1 MMAANEKTQPVINSR
16 VSDRLGMV
24 GGDPFSHIFRSLRQL
39 VELGPQ
45 EWDIT
50 AAQKKNFKLL
60 VANNPILR
68 ERSFRLGA
76 EVYQKMGFVG
86 ENSELLYSN
95 FDARPDT
102 FVLLVENEE
111 RKDVATLT
119 IVCDSDEDGL
129 PLDDIYLDEADR
141 IRARGR
147 RTAEIV
153 RLAVDDSIRGSREV
167 LVHLFNFAFIYA
179 RYVAQ
184 CDDFV
189 ITVNPHHAAYYGKLL
204 GFKQIGEERACPKVQ
219 NAPAVLLHLP
229 LEYPTER
236 IRRSGGKLARN
247 GDDRSLYPF
256 FYTAEAEPFIAAF
269 LRHRHMP
276 MTVEEIERFGL
287 MQAKQSYTN
296 R

>member
-147 RTAEIV
+147 RTA
-153 RLAVDDSIRGSREV
+153 AVAKCWCICLISPSFMRVTWLSVMISSSPSIRIMR
-167 LVHLFNFAFIYA
+167 
-179 RYVAQ
+179 
-184 CDDFV
+184 
-189 ITVNPHHAAYYGKLL
+189 
-204 GFKQIGEERACPKVQ
+204 
-219 NAPAVLLHLP
+219 
-229 LEYPTER
+229 R
-236 IRRSGGKLARN
+236 IMASCWVSSKLARN
-247 GDDRSLYPF
+247 ELVRKSKMRRLFCCTCRWNIRPNGFDDPEANWRAMAMIARCIHFSIRRKPSRSLRLF
-256 FYTAEAEPFIAAF
+256 CGIAIC
-269 LRHRHMP
+269 P
-276 MTVEEIERFGL
+276 
-287 MQAKQSYTN
+287 
-296 R
+296 